1 MGSFRS
7 QPDLI
12 KHTVT
17 KNGAQTISFAVT
29 HMCGKFRLI
38 QDGESIWKTL
48 TSIYRLSQTIP
59 KIQSLVFSTVME
71 VFFILLRS

>member
-17 KNGAQTISFAVT
+17 KNGAQNISFAVT
-29 HMCGKFRLI
+29 HMCGIPLLI

-48 TSIYRLSQTIP
+48 TSTNHRSATP
-59 KIQSLVFSTVME
+59 RTQSLVFSTDTE
-71 VFFILLRS
+71 VLVCLFRS

>member
-17 KNGAQTISFAVT
+17 KNGAQNITFAVT
-29 HMCGKFRLI
+29 HMCGMPLLI
-38 QDGESIWKTL
+38 QDGEFIWRTL
-48 TSIYRLSQTIP
+48 TSTNHPSITPRT
-59 KIQSLVFSTVME
+59 QSLVFSTATE
-71 VFFILLRS
+71 VLVCLSRS